1 VRYSI
6 KNDRRVSY
14 QGVGLVIAVLP
25 TVEAVPDEVG
35 VMIDIFCDNNLGI
48 KLAVQPSDFDD
59 EASSVQLV
67 RLAERI
73 QLMATAAL
81 NRRALAGGGVS

>member
-25 TVEAVPDEVG
+25 TVEAVSDEVG

-48 KLAVQPSDFDD
+48 KLAVQPSNFDD